1 MTESFRYRII
11 RSKRRRRTLALFI
24 ERDGAVVVR
33 VPLRVTQEAVHR
45 FVKEKERWI
54 HRKLNQIR
62 EHQERCESKEFVPG
76 ERFFY
81 LGHPY
86 TLQMAQDGEDQ
97 RPLVF
102 GEGLFRLRAGFRER
116 TKDLFVQWYRGQ
128 AETVIRQRIE
138 HYQDRIQVRPRRER
152 ITSAKYQWGGCSA
165 KNTLTFTW
173 RLMMAP
179 LSVIDYVVV
188 HELAHIR
195 EKNHSPR
202 FWKIV
207 EQQLPD
213 YRDLRKWLKDHGH
226 LLTL

>member
-1 MTESFRYRII
+1 MNEPVQYQII

-24 ERDGAVVVR
+24 ERNGAVVVR

-45 FVKEKERWI
+45 FIKEKERWI
-54 HRKLNQIR
+54 HRKLIQIR
-62 EHQERCESKEFVPG
+62 EHQERCKSKEFVPG

-81 LGHPY
+81 LGQPY
-86 TLQMAQDGEDQ
+86 TLQMTQDDEDQ

-102 GEGLFRLRAGFRER
+102 GDGLFRLKGDSRER
-116 TKDLFVQWYRGQ
+116 TKDLFIQWYRDQ
-128 AETVIRQRIE
+128 AETIIRQRIR
-138 HYQDRIQVRPRRER
+138 HYQDKIQVRPRGER
-152 ITSAKYQWGGCSA
+152 ITSAKHQWGGCSA

-179 LSVIDYVVV
+179 LSVIDYVIV

-207 EQQLPD
+207 EQELPD
-213 YRDLRKWLKDHGH
+213 YRELRKWLRDHGH
-226 LLTL
+226 LCNL

>member
-1 MTESFRYRII
+1 MDESACYQII
-11 RSKRRRRTLALFI
+11 RSKRRRRTLALCV
-24 ERDGAVVVR
+24 ERNGAVVVR

-45 FVKEKERWI
+45 FIKEKEHWI
-54 HRKLNQIR
+54 HRKLAQIR
-62 EHQERCESKEFVPG
+62 EQQKHSKLKEFVPG

-81 LGHPY
+81 LGQPY
-86 TLQMAQDGEDQ
+86 TLQMTQDDENQ

-102 GEGLFRLRAGFRER
+102 GDGLFRLRAGFRDR
-116 TKDLFVQWYRGQ
+116 TKDLFIQWYREQ
-128 AETVIRQRIE
+128 AETIIRQRIQ
-138 HYQDRIQVRPRRER
+138 HYQDRIQVRPRGDR
-152 ITSAKYQWGGCSA
+152 ITSAKHQWGGCSA

-179 LSVIDYVVV
+179 LSVIDYVIV

-213 YRDLRKWLKDHGH
+213 YRELRKWLKDYGH
-226 LLTL
+226 LCNL